1 MFFNHPFVF
10 HSFAMMHKPGF
21 KAILSYTYTRG
32 PWTATPAL
40 IKVEER
46 EQNKKHLFFKKHG
59 IIKSMRIFKSTQ

>member
-1 MFFNHPFVF
+1 MSAKNLFILPQPFLLHV
-10 HSFAMMHKPGF
+10 
-21 KAILSYTYTRG
+21 ILYYETRG